1 MSPGR
6 PTLDGLRWEA
16 ADDPAAADIA
26 AVDEGLDAFNRR
38 AADLDA
44 VRRAACFARD
54 EAGRVVAGA
63 VGRTWGTASELQQIW
78 VREDLRGRGI
88 GARLV
93 RSFEDLVRNLER
105 QIALAHLFGYTRIVM
120 PWTAL
125 RSRSE
130 ITDMLRKLSR
140 AAALLHEDGLALGYH
155 NHEFEMDRWPDGG
168 RILDLVLAETSL
180 FLEPDLGWLW
190 YAGEDPRAFLEHHG
204 PRCPLVHVKE
214 FARRGQRSFCPVGAG
229 GVGYADLLPFLD
241 ELAPEAIILEQ
252 DESPDQP
259 PLAAC
264 AQSID
269 FVRSALKLGSPT
281 ETT

>member
-1 MSPGR
+1 MNTPLALQLYTVRDDCARDFRG
-6 PTLDGLRWEA
+6 TLQAVADMGFDAVELAGLHGHEPEQVRDWLDRA
-16 ADDPAAADIA
+16 
-26 AVDEGLDAFNRR
+26 GLVACS
-38 AADLDA
+38 AHAGVEDLD
-44 VRRAACFARD
+44 
-54 EAGRVVAGA
+54 
-63 VGRTWGTASELQQIW
+63 
-78 VREDLRGRGI
+78 
-88 GARLV
+88 
-93 RSFEDLVRNLER
+93 RNLER

-125 RSRSE
+125 RTRAE
-130 ITDMLRKLSR
+130 ITDMLRTLAR

-214 FARRGQRSFCPVGAG
+214 FARRGQRSYCPLGAG

-241 ELAPEAIILEQ
+241 EMAPEAIILEQ

-269 FVRSALKLGSPT
+269 FVRTALRCESPT
-281 ETT
+281 ETA

>member
-93 RSFEDLVRNLER
+93 RSFEDLVRNRGCRLLYLDTFTF
-105 QIALAHLFGYTRIVM
+105 QAPDFY
-120 PWTAL
+120 
-125 RSRSE
+125 
-130 ITDMLRKLSR
+130 RKL
-140 AAALLHEDGLALGYH
+140 G
-155 NHEFEMDRWPDGG
+155 FE
-168 RILDLVLAETSL
+168 VA
-180 FLEPDLGWLW
+180 
-190 YAGEDPRAFLEHHG
+190 
-204 PRCPLVHVKE
+204 CE
-214 FARRGQRSFCPVGAG
+214 FAGFPGGASK
-229 GVGYADLLPFLD
+229 F
-241 ELAPEAIILEQ
+241 ILKK
-252 DESPDQP
+252 
-259 PLAAC
+259 
-264 AQSID
+264 
-269 FVRSALKLGSPT
+269 AL
-281 ETT
+281 